1 MEKTT
6 YLIPK
11 PVFDIK
17 TILIIIF
24 LVGSLFF
31 GYQWYF
37 QGNDGSKERV
47 KELEKKFQQ
56 LEEQKKVVDIEIT
69 KWQKEFD
76 SLKIKDEEKAKQLI
90 KLSQD
95 TRNAEAKANKSKAE
109 LDKLRLH
116 LLEIQKKIEEFK
128 KHPSNRQGDALLESI
143 KNETK

>member
-1 MEKTT
+1 MEKTSS
-6 YLIPK
+6 LIPK

-24 LVGSLFF
+24 LAGSLFF

-47 KELEKKFQQ
+47 KELEKKFEQ
-56 LEEQKKVVDIEIT
+56 LEEEKKVVDLEIT
-69 KWQKEFD
+69 KWQKEFEA
-76 SLKIKDEEKAKQLI
+76 LKIKDEQKAKELI
-90 KLSQD
+90 KLSQN
-95 TRNAEAKANKSKAE
+95 TRDAEAKANKSKAE

-116 LLEIQKKIEEFK
+116 ILEIQKKIEEFK

-143 KNETK
+143 KNQTK

>member
-1 MEKTT
+1 MEKTPS
-6 YLIPK
+6 LIPK

-24 LVGSLFF
+24 LAGSLFF

-56 LEEQKKVVDIEIT
+56 LEEQKKVVDLEIT
-69 KWQKEFD
+69 KWQKEFEA
-76 SLKIKDEEKAKQLI
+76 LKIKDEQKAKQLI

-116 LLEIQKKIEEFK
+116 ILEIQKKIEEFK

>member
-1 MEKTT
+1 MEKTPS
-6 YLIPK
+6 LIPK

-24 LVGSLFF
+24 LAGSLFF

-47 KELEKKFQQ
+47 KELEKKFEQ
-56 LEEQKKVVDIEIT
+56 LEEQKKVVDLEIT

-109 LDKLRLH
+109 LDKLRTH

-143 KNETK
+143 KNQTK

>member
-1 MEKTT
+1 MEKTPS
-6 YLIPK
+6 LIPK

-24 LVGSLFF
+24 LAGSLFF

-47 KELEKKFQQ
+47 KELEKKFEQ
-56 LEEQKKVVDIEIT
+56 LEEQKKVVDLEIT
-69 KWQKEFD
+69 KWQKEFEA
-76 SLKIKDEEKAKQLI
+76 LEIKDKQKAKELI
-90 KLSQD
+90 KLSQN
-95 TRNAEAKANKSKAE
+95 TRDAEAKANKSKAE

-116 LLEIQKKIEEFK
+116 ILEIQKKIEEFK

-143 KNETK
+143 KNQTK